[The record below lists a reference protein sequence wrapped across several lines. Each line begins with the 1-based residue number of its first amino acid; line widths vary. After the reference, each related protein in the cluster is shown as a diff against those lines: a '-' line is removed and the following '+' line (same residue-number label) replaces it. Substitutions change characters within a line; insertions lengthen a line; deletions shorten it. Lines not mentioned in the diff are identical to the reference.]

1 MSVYKLFTENPAGV
15 ASKTILHEA
24 IPITGTIIS
33 GTYGTFPSESNIK
46 YFSSD
51 DFILV
56 TDYPYASSSANN
68 LFTLTAGQASGTTSE
83 VANTQLAK
91 KNNIYRLYA
100 QQFVGY
106 DVDQN
111 FVPFNASGVLNP
123 ANTWDPDKMSDL
135 VFLDFD
141 RVIVKDGIQKGSFQI
156 TMGTASYANPM
167 ASTKIFSDA
176 YVNSSDPATYR
187 SNSPMGDYAFLQ
199 EGTQSASVPTET
211 THGFI
216 FYDAGLIVLAANT
229 QTFGTELT
237 SGSSF
242 ATTTAQTPNAAML
255 SGSIND
261 FVNGVRA
268 HIQNIEFNNNIELN
282 STYYFCRANHG
293 EFNYSSNP
301 SYTSGSRMVVKNVAS
316 DPARAYIT
324 SVGLYD
330 DENQLLAVAK
340 LSTPLEKNPEQEIT
354 LKVRLDY

>member
-1 MSVYKLFTENPAGV
+1 MSVFKLFKENPAGV

-111 FVPFNASGVLNP
+111 FVPFNVSGVLNP

-141 RVIVKDGIQKGSFQI
+141 RVIVKDGIQKGSLQI

-167 ASTKIFSDA
+167 ASTKILSDA
-176 YVNSSDPATYR
+176 YVNSSDPSTYR

-199 EGTQSASVPTET
+199 EGTQTATVPTST
-211 THGFI
+211 TVGFV
-216 FYDAGLIVLAANT
+216 FYDAGLVALAVT
-229 QTFGTELT
+229 TTVFGTELT

-242 ATTTAQTPNAAML
+242 VTTTARTPSAAML

-268 HIQNIEFNNNIELN
+268 HIQNIEFNNDIELN
-282 STYYFCRANHG
+282 STYYFCRASHN

-301 SYTSGSRMVVKNVAS
+301 SYTSGSRMVVKNVGG